1 MEIRLAAPLQY
12 DSIVDGAGFT
22 DDEDDEEANTPSDS
36 GESHSTV
43 TDNRREQRQPG
54 GTFGLRQLSHAPQ
67 FSLLY
72 SSPK

>member
-1 MEIRLAAPLQY
+1 MHKKRFIYNEC
-12 DSIVDGAGFT
+12 DSYFTTNKEDDNIVDGAGFT

-54 GTFGLRQLSHAPQ
+54 SATP
-67 FSLLY
+67 LL
-72 SSPK
+72 